1 MEDSTNAA
9 PSIGCILKGRLAFV
23 TGAGR
28 GNGRAIALGLAQAGA
43 AVLVTDVD
51 LPAVEETARVIVET
65 GASAWAFPLDVSDS
79 EACERLAAKIS
90 RDIGPISILIN
101 NAGVLLSGRID
112 EVGARDRWDRT
123 RQINIDGPYNTA
135 AAFLE
140 SLKST
145 QGCIVNVGSIQ
156 SFVGGVG
163 AAAYIASK
171 GAIAQLTKALA
182 VEFARYGIRVNAIAP
197 GLIDTAMTNAVKDN
211 DKQMKGLL
219 AHVPMRR
226 MGRPEELVGAIVFL
240 TSSDASYVTGAILPI
255 DGGYLAV

>member
-1 MEDSTNAA
+1 MVNPTNAA
-9 PSIGCILKGRLAFV
+9 SLAGGVLEGRLALV

-28 GNGRAIALGLAQAGA
+28 GNGRAIALGLARAGA
-43 AVLVTDVD
+43 PLVITDID
-51 LPAVEETARVIVET
+51 LPAAEDTARLIVDT
-65 GASAWAFPLDVSDS
+65 GASARAFPLGVSDS
-79 EACERLAAKIS
+79 EACDALAATVA
-90 RDIGPISILIN
+90 REIGPISILIN
-101 NAGVLLSGRID
+101 NAGILLSGRVD
-112 EVGARDRWDRT
+112 EVGARDRWVRT
-123 RQINIDGPYNTA
+123 RQINVDGPYNTT

-140 SLKST
+140 SLKIT

-156 SFVGGVG
+156 SFVGGIG

-197 GLIDTAMTNAVKDN
+197 GLIDTAMTSAVKDN

-226 MGRPEELVGAIVFL
+226 IGRPEELVGATVFL
-240 TSSDASYVTGAILPI
+240 ASADASYVTGAILPI